1 MTEPAAEQFEC
12 VEVVIT
18 AEDPEWLAN
27 FTRHL
32 VDDHVV
38 ACGHKHRTDPS
49 DLPVGGK
56 GLRRSAGA
64 GGTAHPSVA
73 IQHPAV
79 AAMA

>member
-27 FTRHL
+27 FTRNL

-38 ACGHKHRTDPS
+38 ACGQNIAQIRAIYRWE
-49 DLPVGGK
+49 GGK

-64 GGTAHPSVA
+64 HGKHPSIPCA
-73 IQHPAV
+73 
-79 AAMA
+79 